1 VTQGVYAGGPAR
13 LDGRVA
19 LVTGGSRGIG
29 RAIAERL
36 AARGAALA
44 IVSRS
49 PDESVKELRD
59 RGFDAIGIAADL
71 AGDDPEGVVA
81 GALDHYG
88 RIDVL
93 VYSAGI
99 NVRKPALEMS
109 LEEFRAVQK
118 VNVEAAW
125 LTSRACARSMLERS
139 WGRVLFVTSI
149 QSFMGGFIF
158 GDRRLPMTAYT
169 TSKAGM
175 LGMVRGLAKEWA
187 SSGIRVNALAPGFV
201 RTELTEPLQ
210 NDPHLGPEIQA
221 RIPVGHW
228 AEPNDMA
235 EAGAFLCS
243 EEAGYITGQ
252 SLTADGGLTI

>member
-1 VTQGVYAGGPAR
+1 MPGR

-36 AARGAALA
+36 GSRGAALA
-44 IVSRS
+44 IVSRN
-49 PDESVKELRD
+49 PEDAAGELRD
-59 RGFDAIGIAADL
+59 RGLDAIAISADL
-71 AGDDPEGVVA
+71 GSDDPEVA
-81 GALDHYG
+81 VREALDHFG
-88 RIDVL
+88 RVDVL
-93 VYSAGI
+93 VYSAGM

-109 LEEFRAVQK
+109 LEEFRAVHK

-125 LTSRACARSMLERS
+125 LTSRASARSMLERS
-139 WGRVLFVTSI
+139 WGRILFVTSI

-158 GDRRLPMTAYT
+158 GERRLPMTAYT

-187 SSGIRVNALAPGFV
+187 SAGIRVNALAPGFV
-201 RTELTEPLQ
+201 RTELTEPVQ
-210 NDPHLGPEIQA
+210 TDPELGPEIEA

-228 AEPNDMA
+228 GEPDDMA

-243 EEAGYITGQ
+243 DEARYITGQ

>member
-1 VTQGVYAGGPAR
+1 MAQHGGASGR

-36 AARGAALA
+36 GSRGAALA
-44 IVSRS
+44 IVSRN
-49 PDESVKELRD
+49 PKDTVGELRG
-59 RGFDAIGIAADL
+59 RGLDAIAISADL
-71 AGDDPEGVVA
+71 GSDDPESAVQA
-81 GALDHYG
+81 ALHHFG
-88 RIDVL
+88 RVDVL

-125 LTSRACARSMLERS
+125 LISRASARSMLERS

-158 GDRRLPMTAYT
+158 GSRRLPMTAYT

-201 RTELTEPLQ
+201 RTDLTEPVQ
-210 NDPHLGPEIQA
+210 TDPELDAEIEA

-228 AEPNDMA
+228 AEPDDMA

-243 EEAGYITGQ
+243 EEARYITGQ

>member
-1 VTQGVYAGGPAR
+1 MSRNPKDAVGELRGHG
-13 LDGRVA
+13 LD
-19 LVTGGSRGIG
+19 
-29 RAIAERL
+29 AIA
-36 AARGAALA
+36 
-44 IVSRS
+44 IS
-49 PDESVKELRD
+49 
-59 RGFDAIGIAADL
+59 ADL
-71 AGDDPEGVVA
+71 GSDDPESAVRE
-81 GALDHYG
+81 ALHHFG
-88 RIDVL
+88 RVDVL

-99 NVRKPALEMS
+99 NVRKPAFEMS

-118 VNVEAAW
+118 INVEAAW
-125 LTSRACARSMLERS
+125 LTSRASARSMLERS
-139 WGRVLFVTSI
+139 WGRILFVTSI

-158 GDRRLPMTAYT
+158 GERRLPMTAYT

-201 RTELTEPLQ
+201 RTELTEPVQ
-210 NDPHLGPEIQA
+210 SDPELGAEIEA

-228 AEPNDMA
+228 AEPDDMA

-243 EEAGYITGQ
+243 EEARYITGQ